1 MIYAVRVLAYGRG
14 GRKEFLCLL
23 QLPAQHKGP
32 PNPTVQGY
40 YIALPQAVNR
50 KGRGADHLSPS
61 HAELKN
67 KGTCASI
74 RAS

>member
-1 MIYAVRVLAYGRG
+1 MIYAVRALAYGRG
-14 GRKEFLCLL
+14 GRKKFLCLL
-23 QLPAQHKGP
+23 QLPAQHKRP

-40 YIALPQAVNR
+40 NGTLPQAVNLT
-50 KGRGADHLSPS
+50 GRGADHLTPS

>member
-1 MIYAVRVLAYGRG
+1 MIYAVRLLAYGRG

-23 QLPAQHKGP
+23 QRPAQHIGP

-40 YIALPQAVNR
+40 YGALPHAVYR
-50 KGRGADHLSPS
+50 TGRGADHLNPS